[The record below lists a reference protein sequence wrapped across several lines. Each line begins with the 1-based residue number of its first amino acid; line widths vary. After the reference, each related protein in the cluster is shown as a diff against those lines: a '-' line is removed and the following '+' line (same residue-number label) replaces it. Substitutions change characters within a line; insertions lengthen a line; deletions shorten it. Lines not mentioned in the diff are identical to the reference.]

1 MSIDWTNADAKAL
14 AVLAANDGV
23 AKMKTFLA
31 AGLTNRQ
38 VGAIHERG
46 VIERPRDAWYVDPSL
61 PWQAKCAV
69 RVGGVLGCV
78 SSVESFG
85 LPTPPWDGR
94 DVHVVVPTNSAR
106 LRHHRDKR
114 HYVVPGE
121 DVEVT
126 IHWAKEARSYIGWRT
141 PLVQSLLALADCVPL
156 EWWIAAL
163 DAALHRPRTGGEPL
177 LSQAQYDEFIARL
190 PRRLR
195 RHLPLVDPRA
205 ESPLETLLRLGLL
218 FRGIE
223 AVIPQFSPDGTR
235 EVDLLVR
242 GRLIVEADGLAFH
255 DPDRDAVRDAE
266 FRALGYVV
274 LRFSYDRIVHDI
286 EAVLDEIEATLAAL
300 A

>member
-1 MSIDWTNADAKAL
+1 MTTDWAHADAVAL

-38 VGAIHERG
+38 VAAIHRRG
-46 VIERPRDAWYVDPSL
+46 VIERPRDAWYADPSL

-78 SSVESFG
+78 SAVDSFG
-85 LPTPPWDGR
+85 LPTPPWAGR
-94 DVHVVVPTNSAR
+94 DIHVVVPTNSAR

-126 IHWAKEARSYIGWRT
+126 IHWAKDGRSYVGWRT
-141 PLVQSLLALADCVPL
+141 PLVESLLALADCVTL

-163 DAALHRPRTGGEPL
+163 DAALHRPRTGEEPVM
-177 LSQAQYDEFIARL
+177 SSEQYEDFVGRL

-195 RHLPLVDPRA
+195 RHLRLVDPRM
-205 ESPLETLLRLGLL
+205 ESPLETLLRLGMLS
-218 FRGIE
+218 RGIRD
-223 AVIPQFSPDGTR
+223 VMPQFSPDGVR
-235 EVDLLVR
+235 EVDFLVH
-242 GRLIVEADGLAFH
+242 GRLIVEADGAAFH
-255 DPDRDAVRDAE
+255 DPAKDAERDAH
-266 FRALGYVV
+266 FRSLGYVV
-274 LRFSYDRIVHDI
+274 LRFSYERITGDI
-286 EAVLDEIEATLAAL
+286 QGVLDEIEAAIAAL